1 MRKLRL
7 PPAHG
12 GFGENKTFLEV
23 RSLKLALSPWC
34 IGGVADAREIAKQF
48 TLELTV
54 STPVALPTPEASPCV
69 TGCEATS
76 GAVTTQSLRS
86 RQTEG
91 LSDKNS
97 LKGEFGENQALW
109 RVHNLGSAFSL
120 WYTVGRVNADCA
132 SVISRRKNRT
142 HGYVYRHVENR
153 QTVSTI

>member
-34 IGGVADAREIAKQF
+34 IGGDHVAREIAKQF

-54 STPVALPTPEASPCV
+54 STPVALPTPEASSV
-69 TGCEATS
+69 QGELSAK
-76 GAVTTQSLRS
+76 L
-86 RQTEG
+86 TEG

-109 RVHNLGSAFSL
+109 RVRS
-120 WYTVGRVNADCA
+120 
-132 SVISRRKNRT
+132 SRFA
-142 HGYVYRHVENR
+142 HS
-153 QTVSTI
+153 Q